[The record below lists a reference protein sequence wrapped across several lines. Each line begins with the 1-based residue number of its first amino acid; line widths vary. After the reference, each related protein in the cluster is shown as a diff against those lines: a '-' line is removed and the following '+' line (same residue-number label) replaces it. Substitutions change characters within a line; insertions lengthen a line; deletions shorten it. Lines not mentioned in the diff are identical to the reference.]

1 MVPDARD
8 VELGHE
14 EHLEEFFDV
23 LQEEVADRS
32 GPQSPKGIRT
42 RNHSFNSFSRNT
54 SCSSFQDALSEWELE
69 VPAIAPPRRS
79 SLKSSWPPSHLRR
92 PLELLGISLCCAS
105 TAFALRAPYEATE
118 ALPLLLMLFA
128 FAAIAASLLGPRMR
142 SWSSV
147 LAGTYLYA
155 QRWRGRTP
163 NSVLEWLAAGVAVS
177 RPCGG
182 SEGFPLGL
190 ALSSA
195 LWGMQ
200 LSEQRS
206 WPTLVLGFL
215 FLNIAQ
221 LLLHLAGDN
230 TRAKVDHR
238 LEWCAA
244 ISRVSQEP
252 WVFSAAVITG
262 TLGFGGRYL
271 GLQGLDLSVGRPPQ
285 KARPLL
291 LLLAMLPMLMGW
303 AARSSVGG
311 ESRILKWTLVSLSL
325 GFSLLPNQEP
335 DPCWAHEDG
344 SLSAMAVGRALLLH
358 LELATVPLLVA
369 ALCSC
374 APMTPVA
381 TLRRPLGTS
390 SAPISAAQAA
400 AVVATVFLADR
411 AAERL
416 LVKRWWVA
424 TLGNLLAALLCLNF
438 PEARRPR
445 LSEWAGNYANLRAAS
460 SSAAMAAGR
469 RPSSFVPSTLASSRV
484 ASAADLV
491 GGLRRL
497 SARLLKPP
505 LQEQEEAHDPSFW
518 NCLLAELWP
527 SLRGMIEED
536 ILKGEVQSVLQESVT
551 AALKFDTAFLGTEPP
566 KVLSLRMLST
576 HRPERSILFVM
587 DTEFV
592 SKEVDLTLKLTLGSF
607 MGLSLGVS
615 KLTLRGKLF
624 LGFRHLTPH
633 LPLTQGLTVG
643 FADPPAIDLE
653 VTTPSAL
660 GVPFVPE
667 RARAA
672 LISVI
677 SSTLAHQMVLPNRI
691 PLPFGT
697 LWPLDRLQHARPEG
711 VLACRVLGACGVTST
726 NRPLS
731 CVLQL
736 GAASYRSAKSESE
749 DGDFLW
755 DEEPFLVVDHFEQSL
770 LLALHE
776 RHTFNDRAIAH
787 QAISIKELID
797 RSRWQHMPSWSL
809 QAMGSETTTPQL
821 LFSSSFHELSRKRA
835 SFAGLGSLLLLTV
848 DCARHVPPELDGALL
863 MLRCFVV
870 PPGGV
875 PPPNLVR
882 GDAQSVP
889 MRCSRITPV
898 QAGQA
903 IVERLLMC
911 NFDQTAQAVQIAGD
925 SSEEEVDVKQAW
937 EAYVESEEDR
947 WRERLTELWQLRGA
961 AAPRRHAGVQE
972 LKEWLNSDREGCI
985 RRMALILELPVWCE
999 VRLGKLLDEL
1009 ATQKGTPA
1017 HKASTSSNATQGPCV
1032 ECHWRQQLRLV
1043 AKSPRD
1049 QELYLEICQAHRRAD
1064 PEVVGIWRKPLR
1076 DLLDVAHMTDRMAP
1090 RMLLSPKASATSGVP
1105 PSTDEAAK
1113 FAVHLKLELLHL
1125 RPEKTQAD
1133 WVVKR
1138 QYVASVER
1146 SWYQEPSELGGC
1158 VRLASRQFL
1167 PIAEHGHATAC
1178 AAAVSAAAPA
1188 SATGDRN
1195 ASLCRTA
1202 ASTSSRSRQPPLSA
1216 AAPWT
1221 WRGGLSLCPEPESEN
1236 PIEKA
1241 EKAEDEAATAV
1252 EEAVKSEVSKMGKQ
1266 KEKVM
1271 ENDPDNTR
1279 IAHDTA
1285 DAVSIYMQKKIMPTF
1300 SGHTSKEIR
1309 DLIDDSRQLL
1319 QKVHRKLR
1327 ALKEPPADTGAAAA
1341 AEGNAAKQ
1349 AQKGKTSALLLWATP
1364 PIRGSDFLP
1373 AVK

>member
-835 SFAGLGSLLLLTV
+835 SFAGLGSLLLLTARSTENAIGPRV
-848 DCARHVPPELDGALL
+848 RYLCAGTWTVHVTCPPELDGALL

-898 QAGQA
+898 QVLVVDHFGAISPHPMAWEHRIVCAG
-903 IVERLLMC
+903 

-925 SSEEEVDVKQAW
+925 SSEEETHEVDVKQAW
-937 EAYVESEEDR
+937 EAYVESEEAHRHRFSSDR

-972 LKEWLNSDREGCI
+972 LKERSPIHVTLQEWLNSDREGCI

-1017 HKASTSSNATQGPCV
+1017 HKVPSEVTRTRLLSSDEKDEKERFCDR
-1032 ECHWRQQLRLV
+1032 C
-1043 AKSPRD
+1043 PRD

-1064 PEVVGIWRKPLR
+1064 PEVHYSLDVTDVVGIWRKPLR

-1090 RMLLSPKASATSGVP
+1090 RMLLPPGQRGQRGVGESPKASATSGVP
-1105 PSTDEAAK
+1105 PSTDE
-1113 FAVHLKLELLHL
+1113 
-1125 RPEKTQAD
+1125 
-1133 WVVKR
+1133 VVKR

-1178 AAAVSAAAPA
+1178 AAAVSAAALRL
-1188 SATGDRN
+1188 TFM
-1195 ASLCRTA
+1195 
-1202 ASTSSRSRQPPLSA
+1202 TSSKVIFL
-1216 AAPWT
+1216 
-1221 WRGGLSLCPEPESEN
+1221 RGGLSLCPEPESEN

-1241 EKAEDEAATAV
+1241 EKAEDEDKKPIIPGPRSHMELLDV
-1252 EEAVKSEVSKMGKQ
+1252 YMLSSEQSVDRGC
-1266 KEKVM
+1266 
-1271 ENDPDNTR
+1271 
-1279 IAHDTA
+1279 
-1285 DAVSIYMQKKIMPTF
+1285 
-1300 SGHTSKEIR
+1300 
-1309 DLIDDSRQLL
+1309 
-1319 QKVHRKLR
+1319 
-1327 ALKEPPADTGAAAA
+1327 PAG
-1341 AEGNAAKQ
+1341 
-1349 AQKGKTSALLLWATP
+1349 LCP
-1364 PIRGSDFLP
+1364 
-1373 AVK
+1373 